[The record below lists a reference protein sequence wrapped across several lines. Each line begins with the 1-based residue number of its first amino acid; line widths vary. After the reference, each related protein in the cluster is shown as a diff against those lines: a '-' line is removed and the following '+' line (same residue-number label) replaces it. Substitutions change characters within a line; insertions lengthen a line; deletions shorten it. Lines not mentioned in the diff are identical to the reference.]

1 MSVKENNILKLRLL
15 QAQKTP
21 AIEIG
26 SVERIHV
33 LDVKSSVLVRSIIIT
48 LIIIIIIIIATL
60 QQQIDCTRVIF
71 IALSC
76 STIH

>member
-33 LDVKSSVLVRSIIIT
+33 LDVKSSVLVRSIII
-48 LIIIIIIIIATL
+48 LIIIIATL

>member
-1 MSVKENNILKLRLL
+1 L

-33 LDVKSSVLVRSIIIT
+33 LDVKSSVLVRSIII
-48 LIIIIIIIIATL
+48 LIIIIATL